1 MNAVL
6 FAASNNS
13 VDLVEYLIEL
23 GVDPNETDK
32 VLLVM
37 LFLYSS
43 RVEMLFTLL
52 ANTVV
57 MRLCNIFCIRS

>member
-6 FAASNNS
+6 FAASNNF

-32 VLLVM
+32 VLLVI
-37 LFLYSS
+37 LFLYSR

-52 ANTVV
+52 ANMVV
-57 MRLCNIFCIRS
+57 MILCNIFCTRS

>member
-6 FAASNNS
+6 FAASNNF

-32 VLLVM
+32 VLLVI
-37 LFLYSS
+37 LF
-43 RVEMLFTLL
+43 
-52 ANTVV
+52 
-57 MRLCNIFCIRS
+57 